1 MKKWFVVLILGAAQ
15 FVMVLDGTVMNVSIS
30 AVVDDL
36 DSSVTAMQSAITF
49 YTLTMAAT
57 MLLGAK
63 LGDIWGRRRALVIGS
78 IVYAIGSLMT
88 AFSPNM
94 TVLFLG
100 WSIIEGLGAVL
111 VIPAIAALAGRQLR
125 RPRPG
130 DGVRGDRGGLWRR
143 CCGRATHRRIHDH
156 VLQLA
161 VRVRR

>member
-1 MKKWFVVLILGAAQ
+1 
-15 FVMVLDGTVMNVSIS
+15 
-30 AVVDDL
+30 
-36 DSSVTAMQSAITF
+36 MQSAITF

-100 WSIIEGLGAVL
+100 L
-111 VIPAIAALAGRQLR
+111 VDHRGSR
-125 RPRPG
+125 RRARDPR
-130 DGVRGDRGGLWRR
+130 DRGAASPTTTKAAIG
-143 CCGRATHRRIHDH
+143 
-156 VLQLA
+156 
-161 VRVRR
+161 